1 MTWQIFNLSNQN
13 YLQNKKNCSV
23 FLKKK
28 IFDIVVQLREEEKQ
42 AKNQK
47 YSKLFG
53 ISRPCKSL
61 YNLKIDLILSSVETT
76 TPSLAKTMTGITND
90 RVRQKLAQLF
100 QTNNK
105 PHGDITTEFMK
116 WLFLMF
122 FEK

>member
-1 MTWQIFNLSNQN
+1 MS
-13 YLQNKKNCSV
+13 

-28 IFDIVVQLREEEKQ
+28 IFDIVVQLQEEKQ

-53 ISRPCKSL
+53 ISRPCKSQC
-61 YNLKIDLILSSVETT
+61 NSKIDLILSSVETT
-76 TPSLAKTMTGITND
+76 TPSLAKTMAGMTND

-105 PHGDITTEFMK
+105 PHGDITTEFIKMAI
-116 WLFLMF
+116 
-122 FEK
+122 